1 MVKPDGQGEMGMM
14 SRVEILRKSSI
25 RKVLRCEMGGFALR
39 TGDDGKE
46 TMPDNRLKI
55 ETVI

>member
-1 MVKPDGQGEMGMM
+1 MVKPGGQGEMGMM

-39 TGDDGKE
+39 TGDDVKE
-46 TMPDNRLKI
+46 TMPNNRLRI
-55 ETVI
+55 